1 MPRTL
6 SDVLLDLHEHG
17 AINVDTPLSR
27 LVGEDTL
34 AALAGPS
41 AAASTT
47 GLDIVV
53 GHHYVFVTYSDQAAS
68 LTDVTGAADEVRAAT
83 GQPSPSG
90 PSVLPAA
97 QAGTFSVL
105 SDSGLIKLD
114 APLRSLMG
122 PGGSGGIIVA
132 DITGVQTFLTSH
144 FVFVHV
150 SGNVPAETLG
160 ETAAVAGE
168 VTKAIGG

>member
-17 AINVDTPLSR
+17 AINIDTPLSR
-27 LVGEDTL
+27 LLGEDTL

-41 AAASTT
+41 QAAGIAHV
-47 GLDIVV
+47 DIVI
-53 GHHYVFVTYSDQAAS
+53 GHRYCFVTYSDQVAS
-68 LTDVTGAADEVRAAT
+68 LSEVADAAADVREAT

-90 PSVLPAA
+90 PSVLPTAPAA
-97 QAGTFSVL
+97 TFGAL
-105 SDSGLIKLD
+105 AQTGLIKLD

-132 DITGVQTFLTSH
+132 DITGVQTFITPH
-144 FVFVHV
+144 YVFVHV
-150 SGNVPAETLG
+150 STDNPLPTLG
-160 ETAAVAGE
+160 ETASVAGE
-168 VTKAIGG
+168 VAQAMGG